1 MRTRLPFPASLLSAA
16 VSVLSLLAAHG
27 AAAND
32 ADLDPAFGVGGVAFT
47 GLTNA
52 GGNGARGPVVQP
64 DGKILICDAR
74 TGDPSSGNDFMVAR
88 FDANGHLDTS
98 FNFNGLV
105 TIDFDGGG
113 DNCTGIALQAD
124 GRIVVAGYT
133 QSPTTQGA
141 EFAIARLKPDGSLDT
156 SFGAGTGKVVVGFDL
171 GGNKNDTAQAL
182 AIQSDGRIVVAGTVD
197 TASNGTD
204 FAVLRL
210 LPDGTRDATFN
221 LTGKV
226 TFGFDFAGGTRND
239 AVNAVAI
246 DGSGRIVLG
255 GVADHGTAPTP
266 SNDFA
271 LARLLANGQLDA
283 DFDADGRA
291 TVAFNLGASGD
302 DQLFALAIQADGRIV
317 AAGAVDTSLG
327 SEGNYDTAVAR
338 VLPNGALDASFGIG
352 GKTLVP
358 FDLLANASDYARAVL
373 QQPDGKL
380 ALAGLA
386 FGTGGSLAEIFAA
399 AARLNPDGSLDEG
412 FGSFGKRTYDL
423 GLYAPTGQ
431 LLNGIAIQGSQI
443 VLAGATRVHD
453 GGGLGIDDFVLRLGT
468 DRIFANGFD

>member
-16 VSVLSLLAAHG
+16 VSVLFLLAAHD

-32 ADLDPAFGVGGVAFT
+32 ADLDPAFGVGGVAMT
-47 GLTNA
+47 GVTNA
-52 GGNGARGPVVQP
+52 GGNGAHGPVVQP

-88 FDANGHLDTS
+88 FDANGHLDAS

-105 TIDFDGGG
+105 AIDFNGGG
-113 DNCTGIALQAD
+113 DACTGIALQAD
-124 GRIVVAGYT
+124 GRIVVAGFT
-133 QSPTTQGA
+133 QSPATQGTD
-141 EFAIARLKPDGSLDT
+141 FAVARLKPDGSLDT

-171 GGNKNDTAQAL
+171 GGTKNDTAQAL
-182 AIQSDGRIVVAGTVD
+182 ALQPDGRIVVAGAVE

-210 LPDGTRDATFN
+210 LPDGTRDAAFN

-226 TFGFDFAGGTRND
+226 TFGFDFAGGSRND
-239 AVNAVAI
+239 VVNAVAI

-255 GVADHGTAPTP
+255 GIADHGTAPAT

-271 LARLLANGQLDA
+271 LARLLPNGQLDP

-302 DQLFALAIQADGRIV
+302 DELFALAIQADGRIV
-317 AAGAVDTSLG
+317 ATGAVDTSLG
-327 SEGNYDTAVAR
+327 SEANYDTAVAR

-358 FDLLANASDYARAVL
+358 FDLLANASDYARAVM

-380 ALAGLA
+380 VLAGLA

-399 AARLNPDGSLDEG
+399 AARLNPDGSLDNA

-423 GLYAPTGQ
+423 GLYVPTGQ

-443 VLAGATRVHD
+443 VLAGATRMHNGAD
-453 GGGLGIDDFVLRLGT
+453 LGIDDFVLRLGT
-468 DRIFANGFD
+468 DRIFADGFE

>member
-1 MRTRLPFPASLLSAA
+1 MRTRLSLPASLLSASLC
-16 VSVLSLLAAHG
+16 VPLSLFAAR
-27 AAAND
+27 ATAND
-32 ADLDPAFGVGGVAFT
+32 ADLDPSFGVGGVALT

-52 GGNGARGPVVQP
+52 GGNGSHGPAVQP

-88 FDANGHLDTS
+88 FDANGRLDTS

-105 TIDFDGGG
+105 TIDFGQGTDA
-113 DNCTGIALQAD
+113 CTGIALQAD
-124 GRIVVAGYT
+124 GRIVVAGST
-133 QSPTTQGA
+133 QSATTQGTD
-141 EFAIARLKPDGSLDT
+141 FAVARLKPDGSLDT
-156 SFGAGTGKVVVGFDL
+156 SFGAGTGKVTVGFDL
-171 GGNKNDTAQAL
+171 GGSKNDDAL
-182 AIQSDGRIVVAGTVD
+182 ALAVQADGRIVVAGSAVNAAGD
-197 TASNGTD
+197 TD

-210 LPDGTRDATFN
+210 LPDGSRDPAFN

-226 TFGFDFAGGTRND
+226 TVGFDFAGGSRND
-239 AVNAVAI
+239 SANAVAI

-255 GVADHGTAPTP
+255 GVADHGTMPTT

-271 LARLLANGQLDA
+271 LARLLPNGQLDP

-317 AAGAVDTSLG
+317 ATGGVDTAPG
-327 SEGNYDTAVAR
+327 DDQNYDTAVAR
-338 VLPNGALDASFGIG
+338 LLPNGALDTGFGIG

-358 FDLLANASDYARAVL
+358 FDLLADASDYARAVT

-380 ALAGLA
+380 VLAGLA

-423 GLYAPTGQ
+423 GLYVPTGQ

-453 GGGLGIDDFVLRLGT
+453 GAGLGIDDFVLRLGS
-468 DRIFANGFD
+468 DRIFADGFD